1 MKLVIDTN
9 VLLSGSLWNGLAAK
23 LIDVV
28 LDGEATLYT
37 SDDLL
42 AELTDVLQREKF
54 RERLQQSR
62 LDTAKIVAQFREV
75 AQLVEPVA
83 ITVPVALRDADD
95 IDVLACALSATADMI
110 VTSDQDLLVLG
121 VFEGIPIVDITEAI
135 RRLGL

>member
-42 AELTDVLQREKF
+42 AELTDVLQRERF

-95 IDVLACALSATADMI
+95 IHVLACALSATADMI